1 MRLVVVTL
9 AAISIVARAPSAQ
22 AQDSM
27 AFLSGDHETAARV
40 MRIVESARNQGL
52 PIDPIIAK
60 AQQGVLF
67 RSPPDRIVAATQAV
81 ARRLEAARTAL
92 APSPTPG
99 DIAAGENALSIQGV
113 STDALRAV
121 RAVSPTRP
129 VAVPIGVLAQLVASG
144 VSSTQ
149 ATAIVTD
156 LMRAGAT
163 NVQLVALGSDVNAD
177 VSAGSRADAALGVRL
192 NGLIPFLSPG
202 VGNGALTTLQ
212 AAVPGLGVAASQPKG
227 QAPGT
232 PKKP

>member
-1 MRLVVVTL
+1 
-9 AAISIVARAPSAQ
+9 
-22 AQDSM
+22 M

-67 RSPPDRIVAATQAV
+67 RSPPDRIVAAALAV
-81 ARRLEAARTAL
+81 ARRLETARTAL

-144 VSSTQ
+144 VSSPQ
-149 ATAIVTD
+149 ATTIVTD
-156 LMRAGAT
+156 LMRRGAT
-163 NVQLVALGSDVNAD
+163 NVQLVALGSDVNSD
-177 VSAGSRADAALGVRL
+177 VAAGARADAALGVRL
-192 NGLIPFLSPG
+192 NGLTPFLSPG
-202 VGNGALTTLQ
+202 VGTN
-212 AAVPGLGVAASQPKG
+212 AATEIFQTATPGIGPSGSQPRG